1 MKDFDEFK
9 RLFLDYRLKSGDEDS
24 LTQAFWMSHA
34 YELASLDGDQRAKAM
49 VFKGEVSDL
58 INAKGYAV

>member
-1 MKDFDEFK
+1 MRDFDEFK
-9 RLFLDYRLKSGDEDS
+9 NLFLDYRLKAGDKED

-34 YELASLDGDQRAKAM
+34 YELASLDGDQRAKAV

-58 INAKGYAV
+58 INAKGAAK